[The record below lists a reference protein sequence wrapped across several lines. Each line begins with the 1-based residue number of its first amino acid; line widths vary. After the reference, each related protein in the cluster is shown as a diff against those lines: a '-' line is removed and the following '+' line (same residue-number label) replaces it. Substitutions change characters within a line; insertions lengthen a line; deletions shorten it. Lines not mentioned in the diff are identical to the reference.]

1 MLAVDRGSMNCYRVW
16 RGVVSAQEISDLIQR
31 LNRLEQTVWWWR
43 SATILA
49 LSIMGAILLMGQAS
63 TSPRVIAIE
72 KLILRD
78 VNGKMRAMLYITPE
92 NAPTFTMG
100 DKEGEP
106 RIQMTVGQNGTPVI
120 GLQDKNDIPRAMFTT
135 ESLSLYNKNEKLIW
149 KAP

>member
-1 MLAVDRGSMNCYRVW
+1 
-16 RGVVSAQEISDLIQR
+16 
-31 LNRLEQTVWWWR
+31 
-43 SATILA
+43 
-49 LSIMGAILLMGQAS
+49 MGAILLMGQAS
-63 TSPRVIAIE
+63 TSPRVIDIQ

-92 NAPTFTMG
+92 NSPTFTIS
-100 DKEGEP
+100 DREGEP

-120 GLQDKNDIPRAMFTT
+120 GLQDKSDILRAMLTT